1 MHNGK
6 NGNVICP
13 WNVSNE
19 ITYGIKLVLAIVDK
33 HLKDIIVRLFGLLMP
48 YCKGV
53 RHDWYTLYL
62 VYLGILIIIP
72 HKILSLV
79 QTFNTERCKEIKK
92 KLNYTVIFSSYLL
105 ISFRI
110 LNLSNAYA
118 VWL

>member
-1 MHNGK
+1 M
-6 NGNVICP
+6 ICP

-19 ITYGIKLVLAIVDK
+19 VTYGIKLVSAIVDK
-33 HLKDIIVRLFGLLMP
+33 HLKDIIVKFFGLLMQ

-53 RHDWYTLYL
+53 RHDWYTLYS
-62 VYLGILIIIP
+62 VCLGILIIIP

-79 QTFNTERCKEIKK
+79 QPFNTGRCMEIKK
-92 KLNYTVIFSSYLL
+92 KLNYTVIFWSYLL

-110 LNLSNAYA
+110 LILSNTYA